1 MKIVIIEDEKLTAED
16 LAITIKKLLPDS
28 SIVAT
33 LYSVRESL
41 FFFEQ
46 KPEVDLVF
54 SDIQPGD
61 GTSFDIFSQ
70 IKVQAPVIFC
80 TAYDEYALDAF
91 KANGIDYIL
100 KPFSDEMIKA
110 ALDKYQLLKG
120 NAPAP
125 QYPSIEQ
132 LLKQLSQPKTESH
145 GAVLVHYKEK
155 ILPIAIADIAF
166 FFLKNGVTHLA
177 TFDHK
182 TYYLNKTLDELEKT
196 AGTAFFRVN
205 RQYLVNRKAV
215 LDAENYS
222 SRKLAVS
229 LSVPAEEVVLVS
241 KEKMPQF
248 LHWLTII

>member
-16 LAITIKKLLPDS
+16 LAFTIKKLQPDS
-28 SIVAT
+28 QIVAT
-33 LYSVRESL
+33 LYSVREAV

-46 KPEVDLVF
+46 NPEIDLVF
-54 SDIQPGD
+54 SDIQLGD
-61 GTSFDIFSQ
+61 GTSFDVFSQ
-70 IKVQAPVIFC
+70 VTVQAPVIFC

-100 KPFSDEMIKA
+100 KPFSDEMIAA
-110 ALDKYQLLKG
+110 ALKKYQLLKG
-120 NAPAP
+120 SQSSVQTPA
-125 QYPSIEQ
+125 IEQ
-132 LLKQLSQPKTESH
+132 LLKQLTQPKIENQ

-155 ILPIAIADIAF
+155 ILPIAIADIGF
-166 FFLKNGVTHLA
+166 FFLKNGVTHLT
-177 TFDHK
+177 TFDLK

-196 AGTAFFRVN
+196 AGALFFRVN

-215 LDAENYS
+215 LNAENYS

-229 LSVPAEEVVLVS
+229 LSVQAEEIVLVS

-248 LHWLTII
+248 LHWLTIL